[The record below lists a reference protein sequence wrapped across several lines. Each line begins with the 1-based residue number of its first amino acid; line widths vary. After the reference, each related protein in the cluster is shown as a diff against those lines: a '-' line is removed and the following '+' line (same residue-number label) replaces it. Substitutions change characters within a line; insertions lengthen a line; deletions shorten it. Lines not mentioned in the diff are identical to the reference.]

1 MTAHLLQNYLP
12 ENSLPYLQQWLGQH
26 PIQILISRERSSKLG
41 DYRRMPDHSHQIT
54 INSTLPPELF
64 FFVLTHEMAHFF
76 AFQKFGYRIR
86 PHGREWKEEFAKM
99 LRDSLSVYSED
110 LQPVILQ
117 FSKSPKASFAASTG
131 LVKYFHTD
139 NGEEGNFVETLKKG
153 TIFCYRQENYKMET
167 KLKKNYLCT
176 RLSTGKKYVF
186 KPLAKVKKLS

>member
-1 MTAHLLQNYLP
+1 MTAHLLQKYLP
-12 ENSLPYLQQWLGQH
+12 ENSLPYLQQWCGQH
-26 PIQILISRERSSKLG
+26 PIHIQITRDRASKLG
-41 DYRRMPDHSHQIT
+41 DYRRLPDGSHQIT

-64 FFVLTHEMAHFF
+64 FIVLTHEAAHFS

-86 PHGREWKEEFAKM
+86 PHGKEWKEEFRNM
-99 LRDSLSVYSED
+99 LRESISVYSED

-117 FSKSPKASFAASTG
+117 FAKSPKASFAASTG

-139 NGEEGNFVETLKKG
+139 NSEGENFVESLERG
-153 TIFCYRQENYKMET
+153 TVFCYRHENYQMET

-176 RLSTGKKYVF
+176 QLSTGRKYVF